1 MSTLSENAACIRE
14 TTSASTRTSQNKKK
28 KSNFLASLLTLSHF
42 TKTSKSIF
50 WRPNNSARKNIWRK
64 FKNLKFISSTTPD
77 FQQVQRKMSSIAALL
92 QAAEYLERR
101 ERGIQ
106 CVMIW
111 SVKKFLSKN
120 QSERDK
126 IGRNCVK
133 ISKFSFHKKSPKK
146 AKKAHNCVQTS
157 FQFKHFDSFV

>member
-14 TTSASTRTSQNKKK
+14 TTSASTRTSQHKKK

-77 FQQVQRKMSSIAALL
+77 FQQVQSKNEQHCSPFTS
-92 QAAEYLERR
+92 RR
-101 ERGIQ
+101 ISREAWTRYT
-106 CVMIW
+106 VIW
-111 SVKKFLSKN
+111 SVKNLLCT
-120 QSERDK
+120 QSYNWSQLGNFILK
-126 IGRNCVK
+126 LFFVN
-133 ISKFSFHKKSPKK
+133 
-146 AKKAHNCVQTS
+146 
-157 FQFKHFDSFV
+157 KHIIVMRI

>member
-14 TTSASTRTSQNKKK
+14 TTSASTRTSQHKKK

-77 FQQVQRKMSSIAALL
+77 FQQVQ
-92 QAAEYLERR
+92 
-101 ERGIQ
+101 
-106 CVMIW
+106 
-111 SVKKFLSKN
+111 SKN
-120 QSERDK
+120 EQHCSPFTSRRISREAWTRYIHTESDLKCQKFYFLPVRVK
-126 IGRNCVK
+126 IGQNYKFVVFFLLKNAYNCDENINVT
-133 ISKFSFHKKSPKK
+133 F
-146 AKKAHNCVQTS
+146 QTLLIVLN
-157 FQFKHFDSFV
+157 KCI

>member
-14 TTSASTRTSQNKKK
+14 TTSASTRTSQHKKK

-101 ERGIQ
+101 ERGTYIQ
-106 CVMIW
+106 RVIW
-111 SVKKFLSKN
+111 SVKNFISS
-120 QSERDK
+120 QSELK
-126 IGRNCVK
+126 LVK
-133 ISKFSFHKKSPKK
+133 ITKLFFFS
-146 AKKAHNCVQTS
+146 
-157 FQFKHFDSFV
+157 